1 MNWLDILLLVILV
14 WCVFTS
20 FRKGLTREIV
30 GLASVVLALLL
41 GIWFY
46 GTAGSLVA
54 PYVSSRGVANLAGFL
69 IVFAAVLLAGALV
82 NVILGKF
89 LRVTGLSIADHALG
103 AVFGLVRAALIAVAL
118 VMGIM
123 AFSPEGRPP
132 AAVVNSRLSPYVA
145 SASRVFAAAAPHEL
159 KEGFRRTYG
168 EVRSAWRHAADGLRR
183 TPEGEK
189 GRDEGK
195 L

>member
-20 FRKGLTREIV
+20 LRKGLTREIV

-46 GTAGSLVA
+46 GAAASLVA
-54 PYVSSRGVANLAGFL
+54 PYVSSRGVANFAGFL
-69 IVFAAVLLAGALV
+69 IVFAAVLLAGAIV

-89 LRVTGLSIADHALG
+89 LRVTGLSLADHALG
-103 AVFGLVRAALIAVAL
+103 AVFGFVRAALIAVAL
-118 VMGIM
+118 IMGIM
-123 AFSPEGRPP
+123 AFAPEGRPP
-132 AAVVNSRLSPYVA
+132 KAVVDSRLAPYVA
-145 SASRVFAAAAPHEL
+145 SASRAFAAVAPHEL

-168 EVRSAWRHAADGLRR
+168 EVRSAWGNVARGLRR
-183 TPEGEK
+183 TPGSEK
-189 GRDEGK
+189 GKDEGK